1 LNFAEKAD
9 ILVYKLPG
17 ERNMRIF
24 KEEALLY
31 ENSQSYVYRTIK
43 QNIVALSLEPGES
56 ISETELTSI
65 FKISRSPVRSAL
77 SHLNEE
83 GLVVI
88 APQRRTI
95 VSKLDAEYILQSSFT
110 RNLIEAELIT
120 EIINEGKADH
130 LCDLLT
136 GVLDSVAADLR
147 NEKSV
152 ITARDLYGLLCKD
165 VQFHGLIYEA
175 AGRKKLLD
183 CLRLPYQHY
192 NRFQSLHLR
201 SHIENG
207 TFIPHHM
214 ELVEM
219 IKRRDIDAIS
229 ARKEENVAN
238 VKAVLAQSFTLHP
251 EYF

>member
-1 LNFAEKAD
+1 MN
-9 ILVYKLPG
+9 
-17 ERNMRIF
+17 IF
-24 KEEALLY
+24 KEEALCY
-31 ENSQSYVYRTIK
+31 ENSQSYVYRTMK

-56 ISETELTSI
+56 ISEAELTST
-65 FKISRSPVRSAL
+65 FNISRSPVRSAL

-95 VSKLDAEYILQSSFT
+95 VSKLDAEYILQASYT
-110 RNLIEAELIT
+110 RNLIEAELIR
-120 EIINEGKADH
+120 EIIDEGKADY
-130 LCDLLT
+130 LCDLLAD
-136 GVLDSVAADLR
+136 VLDSVVVDLR
-147 NEKSV
+147 NGGSV
-152 ITARDLYGLLCKD
+152 KTARDLYGLLCKD
-165 VQFHGLIYEA
+165 VRFHGIIYDV

-207 TFIPHHM
+207 TFISHHM
-214 ELVEM
+214 ELVEL
-219 IKRRDIDAIS
+219 IKDRDIDAIF
-229 ARKEENVAN
+229 ARKEENIAN
-238 VKAVLAQSFTLHP
+238 VKVVLAQFLTLHP